1 MAHAVLSPSAASR
14 WLTCTPSARLELQF
28 PDKAGDYAKEG
39 TLAHEFGELFLR
51 QKLGTDV
58 AGLLAKARE
67 NEFYTPDME
76 THAEEY
82 AALVWEKYEIARK
95 TTPDAILLVE
105 EHIDLTAYVP
115 EGFGTGDAVII
126 ADDLLEII
134 DLKYGKGVAVS
145 AKRNK
150 QMMLY
155 ALGALLKYSIMYGVN
170 RVRMTIYQPRI
181 GNVSEW
187 EITAADLLEWAE
199 TELKQRAKMA
209 FEGIGE
215 QVPGDHCRFCRA
227 KAVCKALAEQNLSVA
242 KEEFMQVGLLT
253 PEQVAEILPKLDG
266 LVNWANAV
274 EEYALDQAL
283 QGVKFPGFK
292 VVEGRSIRKYAD
304 DKKVA
309 ERLEANGYGDII
321 YKPKELKTI
330 TTLEKALTKKGF
342 EALVGDLIVK
352 PAGKPTLVPES
363 DKRPEWSSAEEDFKN
378 VSV

>member
-292 VVEGRSIRKYAD
+292 IVEGRSIRKYAD

-363 DKRPEWSSAEEDFKN
+363 DKRPEWSSAEEDFKD

>member
-51 QKLGTDV
+51 QKLGTNV

-126 ADDLLEII
+126 ADDLLDIT

-227 KAVCKALAEQNLSVA
+227 KAVCKALAEQNLSAA

-292 VVEGRSIRKYAD
+292 IVEGRSIRKYAD

-363 DKRPEWSSAEEDFKN
+363 DKRPEWSSAEEDFKD

>member
-1 MAHAVLSPSAASR
+1 M
-14 WLTCTPSARLELQF
+14 QF

-39 TLAHEFGELFLR
+39 TLAHLFGELFLR
-51 QKLGTDV
+51 QKQGEDMSELI
-58 AGLLAKARE
+58 AKAGE
-67 NEFYTPDME
+67 SEFYSPEME
-76 THAEEY
+76 AHAEDY

-95 TTPDAILLVE
+95 ATPDAVLLVE
-105 EHIDLTAYVP
+105 ERIDLTAYVP
-115 EGFGTGDAVII
+115 DGFGTGDSVII
-126 ADDLLEII
+126 ADDLLDII
-134 DLKYGKGVAVS
+134 DLKYGKGVSVS
-145 AKRNK
+145 AKNNK

-187 EITAADLLEWAE
+187 TLGAADLLEWAE
-199 TELKQRAKMA
+199 SELKQRAKMA
-209 FEGIGE
+209 FDGVGDF
-215 QVPGDHCRFCRA
+215 VPGEHCRFCRA
-227 KAVCKALAEQNLSVA
+227 KAVCKALAEQNLSIA
-242 KEEFMQVGLLT
+242 KEEFLQVSLLT

-292 VVEGRSIRKYAD
+292 IVEGRSIRKYSD

-342 EALVGDLIVK
+342 EALVGDLIIK

-363 DKRPEWSSAEEDFKN
+363 DKRPEWSSAEEDFKG

>member
-39 TLAHEFGELFLR
+39 TLAHLFGELFLR
-51 QKLGTDV
+51 QKQGEDMSELI
-58 AGLLAKARE
+58 AKARE
-67 NEFYTPDME
+67 SEFYSPEME
-76 THAEEY
+76 AHAEDY

-95 TTPDAILLVE
+95 ATPDAVLLVE
-105 EHIDLTAYVP
+105 ERIDLTAYVP
-115 EGFGTGDAVII
+115 DGFGTGDSVII
-126 ADDLLEII
+126 ADDLLDII
-134 DLKYGKGVAVS
+134 DLKYGKGVSVS
-145 AKRNK
+145 AKNNK

-170 RVRMTIYQPRI
+170 RVKMTIYQPRI

-187 EITAADLLEWAE
+187 TLGAADLLEWAE
-199 TELKQRAKMA
+199 NELKQRAKMA
-209 FEGIGE
+209 FDGVGDF
-215 QVPGDHCRFCRA
+215 VPGEHCRFCRA

-242 KEEFMQVGLLT
+242 KEEFLQVSLLT

-292 VVEGRSIRKYAD
+292 IVEGRSIRKYSD

-342 EALVGDLIVK
+342 EALVGDLIIK

-363 DKRPEWSSAEEDFKN
+363 DKRPEWSSAEEDFKG